1 MHLISK
7 LKASVGVLLTRTVPG
22 LFLKQSGAPLHGKK
36 TAKLLKVTV
45 KKQTIVTEY
54 VCCKR
59 TNTRDPIHVKRAAFS
74 FMHRNSARAHSCPC
88 VPLKGCCIAEH
99 QLVVAPNLKQ
109 LPYRMRQNCS
119 VRKRYNGKTEAAENG

>member
-22 LFLKQSGAPLHGKK
+22 LFSKHSGAPLDGKK

-45 KKQTIVTEY
+45 KKQTIVTQY

-59 TNTRDPIHVKRAAFS
+59 TNTRDPIHVKRAVFS
-74 FMHRNSARAHSCPC
+74 FMHRNSARAYSCPC
-88 VPLKGCCIAEH
+88 VPLNGCSIAEH
-99 QLVVAPNLKQ
+99 QPVVAP
-109 LPYRMRQNCS
+109 
-119 VRKRYNGKTEAAENG
+119 